1 MKKENED
8 LDIFLDLYVEDV
20 SDEDEMLNFGCC
32 WGTAA
37 SFGSFGSFGGCA
49 GSAGTASTGA
59 CGC

>member
-8 LDIFLDLYVEDV
+8 LDVFLDLYVEDV

-37 SFGSFGSFGGCA
+37 SFGGCA